1 MLRSRQL
8 ARRAVPL
15 AAVLAAV
22 AGTVPAAAQARPGT
36 AAPPPAPALQVRVA
50 GGLGLASA
58 YLYRGVALTN
68 LPVLQ
73 PELNVG
79 LPVGGGEIAFGFWGN
94 LEIATYS
101 DTSYFSM
108 APGKGAP
115 RFTEF
120 RPSLELTQKAGR
132 VRYGAG
138 GLYRLFFADSLG
150 ITSDANTA
158 EVFAR
163 VGLEAVPLNPGLRVV
178 YGIGTIAGLY
188 LEGTVRQPARLGPG
202 LALVLSGTA
211 GLSVDQ
217 EAQDAPAEFD
227 PYTRTGFTHADL
239 TAALEAT
246 VAGVKVTPWFTYTW
260 TRNPPARQEDGTA
273 WFGVSIGGA
282 GTFPKPPA
290 AAPAPA
296 PRR

>member
-1 MLRSRQL
+1 MPRPSR
-8 ARRAVPL
+8 AAVRAVP
-15 AAVLAAV
+15 
-22 AGTVPAAAQARPGT
+22 PAAALVLAVWATPVAAQGRPA
-36 AAPPPAPALQVRVA
+36 AAPPPAAPPLQVRVS

-58 YLYRGVALTN
+58 YLYRGIALTN

-73 PELNVG
+73 PELTVG
-79 LPVGGGEIAFGFWGN
+79 LPAGGGEVTLGFWGN
-94 LEIATYS
+94 LEIASYT

-120 RPSLELTQKAGR
+120 RPSLELTQKAGHL
-132 VRYGAG
+132 RYGAG

-158 EVFAR
+158 EVYGR

-178 YGIGTIAGLY
+178 YGIGSIAGLY
-188 LEGTVRQPARLGPG
+188 LEGTVRQPARLAPG
-202 LALVLSGTA
+202 VVFVLSGTA
-211 GLSVDQ
+211 GVSVDQ
-217 EAQDAPAEFD
+217 EAQDAPPEFA
-227 PYTRTGFTHADL
+227 PYTRSGFTHADL
-239 TAALEAT
+239 TAAVQAT
-246 VAGVKVTPWFTYTW
+246 IAGVTVTPWFTYTW
-260 TRNPPARQEDGTA
+260 TEKPPARQEAGTA

-282 GTFPKPPA
+282 GTFPKAPA
-290 AAPAPA
+290 PAPAPA